1 MLRADGGTELLILNN
16 PNNGTYRSHGL
27 PHRLRH
33 INIKFIFSNSEP
45 YKPKWLRDTIEDME
59 EVAMVVAAATVSVVV
74 IVVAVQAVKAVEE
87 EAAWVDVLKNGHNG
101 M

>member
-1 MLRADGGTELLILNN
+1 MLRADGVTELLILNN

-59 EVAMVVAAATVSVVV
+59 EVAMVAAATVSVVV